1 MRNCFQSDLHELIT
15 SPVSKD
21 VLLEIAWRYRREA
34 MIYFKIYHDWP
45 QANQG
50 RFYREDPTFEIR
62 RQFRKARG
70 NRATGEI
77 AWESRMEDPLV
88 KINAEKEILNV
99 ISI

>member
-1 MRNCFQSDLHELIT
+1 MNVIQSIQKETLINI
-15 SPVSKD
+15 
-21 VLLEIAWRYRREA
+21 LLEIAWRYRREA
-34 MIYFKIYHDWP
+34 MIYFKIYHDWL

>member
-1 MRNCFQSDLHELIT
+1 MEVFLFQLT
-15 SPVSKD
+15 STIFV
-21 VLLEIAWRYRREA
+21 EIEWGISPKAT
-34 MIYFKIYHDWP
+34 IYFKIYHDWP

-62 RQFRKARG
+62 RQFRRARG

-88 KINAEKEILNV
+88 KISADKEILNF